1 MTVRARRTRARE
13 RRCETERAGGG
24 RRSAFGGGFRAD
36 GRPARVLRD
45 EGRRGV
51 AKATLPVA
59 RPASAYFSQ
68 RARSLSRRAI
78 NTASLGGAPGPN
90 ALPPFLIPPHALLLL
105 PLPRRALSPPPLRRL
120 LTCHSTCALP
130 STVTNQLPP
139 RCNLLPLL
147 FISRFSL
154 LRLSS
159 GVSHRRSLSLPYS
172 PPSPQPRSRSSMNF
186 S

>member
-90 ALPPFLIPPHALLLL
+90 ALPPSSSRRTPFFSSPYLAEPFHRRRSAVSLRATPRARYRRPSQTNSLRVATSSPFFLSRDSLFSVYLRVFPTVVLYLYPTLL
-105 PLPRRALSPPPLRRL
+105 PLPNRAPALR
-120 LTCHSTCALP
+120 
-130 STVTNQLPP
+130 
-139 RCNLLPLL
+139 
-147 FISRFSL
+147 
-154 LRLSS
+154 
-159 GVSHRRSLSLPYS
+159 
-172 PPSPQPRSRSSMNF
+172 
-186 S
+186 